1 MKSNRMFGILCKLLE
16 NEKTTAK
23 ELADYFEVS
32 TRTIYRDLL
41 DLSSAGFPVVTQ
53 QGIGGGV
60 YLLPNFRYN
69 KAAFNKED
77 IGLIWAGLNSLATID
92 DTSTIKT
99 LLAKLRLDDNNKML
113 LENDIIIDFTTWNH
127 NNALIEKIK
136 RIRNAIASKVQI
148 EMRYH
153 SETGYSQKI
162 VEPYKLIFKQENWYL
177 FGFCTKNKDFRVYKL
192 NRIVELHLTDI
203 HFEER
208 LDYEIPDLKS
218 DFVNPT
224 GQAITVQMD
233 SSLEFLAIDFFGAEN
248 IQKDGNG
255 NLTAKFHT
263 EDVDWVISTFSG
275 FGEKA
280 EILSPK
286 FIRDKM
292 KNFLYQAIKRYET

>member
-1 MKSNRMFGILCKLLE
+1 M
-16 NEKTTAK
+16 
-23 ELADYFEVS
+23 
-32 TRTIYRDLL
+32 
-41 DLSSAGFPVVTQ
+41 
-53 QGIGGGV
+53 
-60 YLLPNFRYN
+60 
-69 KAAFNKED
+69 
-77 IGLIWAGLNSLATID
+77 
-92 DTSTIKT
+92 
-99 LLAKLRLDDNNKML
+99 
-113 LENDIIIDFTTWNH
+113 
-127 NNALIEKIK
+127 
-136 RIRNAIASKVQI
+136 
-148 EMRYH
+148 
-153 SETGYSQKI
+153 
-162 VEPYKLIFKQENWYL
+162 
-177 FGFCTKNKDFRVYKL
+177 
-192 NRIVELHLTDI
+192 TDI

-292 KNFLYQAIKRYET
+292 KNFLNQAIKRYET